1 MRLGVCTKFENLD
14 LAAKAGFDYA
24 ECNLSALAAL
34 DEEAMR
40 ALIAR
45 DFPIPVLR
53 ANGMVP
59 GEVKICGP
67 DASETRWCEYLT
79 HAFSRAHALGVEI
92 AVFGSGAARMV
103 PNGFPFA
110 EAWRQIVQFLR
121 VAAEI
126 GEAYAMR
133 IAIEP
138 LRREECNIVNLV
150 SEGTLLSAI
159 VDSPRVGVLGDTFH
173 MLSMHEPY
181 EALENAGEKLLHV
194 HISRPLKN
202 LVGREYPYPNDGADY
217 ESLFAALKQMQYAGT
232 VSIEAG
238 TCDFAYDAP
247 RAVER
252 LKPLMG

>member
-1 MRLGVCTKFENLD
+1 MATDRPT
-14 LAAKAGFDYA
+14 
-24 ECNLSALAAL
+24 S
-34 DEEAMR
+34 
-40 ALIAR
+40 
-45 DFPIPVLR
+45 
-53 ANGMVP
+53 
-59 GEVKICGP
+59 
-67 DASETRWCEYLT
+67 
-79 HAFSRAHALGVEI
+79 
-92 AVFGSGAARMV
+92 
-103 PNGFPFA
+103 
-110 EAWRQIVQFLR
+110 LR

-159 VDSPRVGVLGDTFH
+159 VDSAACRRSGRYVSYAEHTSPD
-173 MLSMHEPY
+173 

-194 HISRPLKN
+194 HISRPLEN

-217 ESLFAALKQMQYAGT
+217 VSLFAALRQMQYAGA

-247 RAVER
+247 RAVDS
-252 LKPLMG
+252 PAAAAGAV

>member
-67 DASETRWCEYLT
+67 DASETRWREYLT

-110 EAWRQIVQFLR
+110 EA
-121 VAAEI
+121 
-126 GEAYAMR
+126 
-133 IAIEP
+133 
-138 LRREECNIVNLV
+138 
-150 SEGTLLSAI
+150 
-159 VDSPRVGVLGDTFH
+159 
-173 MLSMHEPY
+173 
-181 EALENAGEKLLHV
+181 
-194 HISRPLKN
+194 
-202 LVGREYPYPNDGADY
+202 
-217 ESLFAALKQMQYAGT
+217 
-232 VSIEAG
+232 
-238 TCDFAYDAP
+238 
-247 RAVER
+247 
-252 LKPLMG
+252 